1 MNWIQPF
8 TVHLIG
14 ADRDDLAYLRDVEE
28 GSVFASAATILV
40 LNEAD
45 AYEVGPLGAQPASL
59 GAACDSPRRAA
70 RVE

>member
-40 LNEAD
+40 LNEAH
-45 AYEVGPLGAQPASL
+45 AYAEITRRRTPAKFVQIIK
-59 GAACDSPRRAA
+59 CIR
-70 RVE
+70 